1 MDDKRKRQKLLCA
14 TISQNVLVTDN
25 HKFDAIMESLYE
37 ECQSTIQTDTVN
49 NSVQIDEKH
58 LSDESNI
65 TPLMVACDK
74 SVELPLIHLKNKI
87 KELQLQSEDDPD
99 PDSRSSMFNYLLELW
114 GHPAETSSATEGA
127 NSAAHHAL
135 AAGFIFGLNVL
146 ENFHEAISFYD
157 GEHNR
162 TNRLQTFDSLITQ
175 TNGNGDTPIM
185 MACVFGHTSV
195 LYYILERRLELYA
208 DGLDKSSSFNPP
220 KDSTIQ
226 SMSQTLQKIF
236 AIRNAEGCTALS
248 LSCGH
253 GKVEVVQM
261 LIQPLFAQISWF
273 DNECKAIVSLD
284 YYSERE
290 NEELDGPDVRT
301 YKFRLKPLLKI
312 SYKDFEHCKLALK
325 DMDAEVN
332 HMKQHKRINKVHLD
346 GFIQQRLKLFEC
358 EEILNDAMNYMA
370 ADVAKDLMNDKN
382 FGASTP
388 NQHAT
393 KTKKK
398 KKKQKGCNKTLPSDR
413 SSNEANQNSM
423 PDKDVTEQ
431 RLINH
436 FDMDPSPFV
445 TLQDGR
451 LISRSQQSNDV
462 DEVAQTNVDLVP
474 SENPTPRSLQNVLQ
488 SQLCKKLQTREDS
501 RKCCPES
508 FNVEE
513 QMESLCLDPSMMLLS
528 SHGMAMEMSPCQL
541 ETMQAILKHQA
552 NAAQEAQIIQERLLS
567 EENIRPTKT

>member
-1 MDDKRKRQKLLCA
+1 MDDKRKQLRQKLCA
-14 TISQNVLVTDN
+14 TISQNVLVTDH

-49 NSVQIDEKH
+49 KLQIDEKQF
-58 LSDESNI
+58 SDESNI

-99 PDSRSSMFNYLLELW
+99 ADSRSSMFNYLLKLW

-146 ENFHEAISFYD
+146 ENFHEATSFYD
-157 GEHNR
+157 DEHNR

-208 DGLDKSSSFNPP
+208 NGLDKSSFNPP
-220 KDSTIQ
+220 KDLTIQ

-236 AIRNAEGCTALS
+236 AIRNDEGCTALS

-284 YYSERE
+284 HYSERE
-290 NEELDGPDVRT
+290 NEELDGPDEHT

-312 SYKDFEHCKLALK
+312 SYKDIEHCKLALK

-358 EEILNDAMNYMA
+358 EEILNEAMNCMA
-370 ADVAKDLMNDKN
+370 ADVAKDLMNDKS

-388 NQHAT
+388 NQYAT
-393 KTKKK
+393 KMKKK
-398 KKKQKGCNKTLPSDR
+398 KKKQKGCKKTLPSDR
-413 SSNEANQNSM
+413 SSNEANQDSM

-431 RLINH
+431 GLTNH
-436 FDMDPSPFV
+436 VDMDPLPFV

-462 DEVAQTNVDLVP
+462 DAVAQTNVDFVP
-474 SENPTPRSLQNVLQ
+474 SENPAPRSLQNVLQ
-488 SQLCKKLQTREDS
+488 SQLCKKPQTREDS

-552 NAAQEAQIIQERLLS
+552 NAAHEAQIIQERLLS